1 LTDWFLIRRFREDR
15 SEAAFAQLVSRYL
28 KLVYSVCYSELQD
41 AQAAEDATQA
51 VFLILARKAEFHRG
65 CTLSS
70 WLFQTARYVARHA
83 RDAAARRQRMQNEL
97 ETMHRDESR
106 GGCLDHHEALA
117 LTDALAALRDADRE
131 ALLLRYYQDLSL
143 AEVGDVLG
151 VSEDAAR
158 KRVTRGLE
166 KMRAYLGRHGAA
178 NTLGVLTAGM
188 AIVTPLDARS
198 EAMVHA
204 ISQNLISS
212 VGLAASATANQ
223 LTLEV
228 LKKMA
233 MMKLKWTVACAIVIA
248 GAGSGTAY
256 VMGQGIGGGAGPG
269 GSAPNATQSRSL
281 PASNGR
287 SADAATTHASLAKY
301 DAAIQFLTEQK
312 KRYARNT
319 KLAKKKLEESVRH
332 VQARHRQNQSSYAMA
347 KHNRVING
355 DLRDYLLLKD
365 GLSQLDRKLITVKR
379 DRAIIAADDKK
390 RHDLSRMPA
399 SLPKTG
405 LTDREAQ
412 GLKAQ
417 LSSLSKPLTENELN
431 LLNVQLAYVVRQRG
445 IVENQL
451 VQVEQQLI
459 ATRSQYSLLP
469 PSNTSKKRRV
479 AKSVTALTKKYSQA
493 KSEFETLLDQQQTL
507 KSQIAAMKA
516 RLPAAQ
522 KA

>member
-1 LTDWFLIRRFREDR
+1 MTDWYLIRRFREDR

-28 KLVYSVCYSELQD
+28 KLVYSVCYAELQN

-65 CTLSS
+65 STLAS
-70 WLFQTARYVARHA
+70 WLFRTATYVARHT
-83 RDAAARRQRMQNEL
+83 RRAELRRRRREIEL
-97 ETMHRDESR
+97 EKLHHGENPF
-106 GGCLDHHEALA
+106 GGAGVEETQMLNEALSV
-117 LTDALAALRDADRE
+117 LRDADRE
-131 ALLLRYYQDLSL
+131 ALLLRYYQEMSL
-143 AEVGDVLG
+143 AEIGDALG

-158 KRVTRGLE
+158 KRIARGLD
-166 KMRAYLGRHGAA
+166 KVRAYLGRHGVA
-178 NTLGVLTAGM
+178 NAIGVLTAGM
-188 AIVTPLDARS
+188 AITVPLKARS
-198 EAMVHA
+198 EAMVYA
-204 ISQNLISS
+204 ISQSLTPA
-212 VGLAASATANQ
+212 VGLAASTAVNQ

-269 GSAPNATQSRSL
+269 GSAPNAAQSRSL

-417 LSSLSKPLTENELN
+417 LSSLSKPLMENELQ
-431 LLNVQLAYVVRQRG
+431 LLKVQLAAILSQKGAARNSMAKAEVDVITY
-445 IVENQL
+445 
-451 VQVEQQLI
+451 
-459 ATRSQYSLLP
+459 RSGHSLLP
-469 PSNTSKKRRV
+469 RTNSSQKRQQ
-479 AKSVTALTKKYSQA
+479 AELDHALTMKYAHARSDWESLLSQQ
-493 KSEFETLLDQQQTL
+493 SQLETQITNLKDQLGIQQKT
-507 KSQIAAMKA
+507 
-516 RLPAAQ
+516 
-522 KA
+522 